1 MGLRLPMEPLLGDAL
16 TAPTSWDGRVVLTA
30 AVAVL
35 LPLILTYTLTSLKA
49 NSIKNGPGKGN
60 PPPAPYAMPVL
71 GNTFQFAYDTEGFL
85 ARTL

>member
-1 MGLRLPMEPLLGDAL
+1 MGLEPLLPPAL
-16 TAPTSWDGRVVLTA
+16 GSVLIGRESWDGRLVFTA

-35 LPLILTYTLTSLKA
+35 LPFILTYLYTSLSA
-49 NSIKNGPGKGN
+49 NLARNGDDKGA
-60 PPPAPYAMPVL
+60 PPPVPYAVPLL